1 MNMFRLPP
9 FAAALGLALLAGCS
23 SVPARDPDFAA
34 TRPEAA
40 PTQPVNPGAIY
51 QPAQAIS
58 LFEDQRARRVGDIL
72 TIRLVESMS
81 ASKTASTNTKKETSA
96 DLPEP
101 TLFGT
106 NAQFT
111 VPHQL
116 PLASTRKLGLE
127 TSIDSKQQFT
137 GQGASSQGN
146 TLTGSISVTVA
157 EVLGNG
163 NLVVRGE
170 KLFTLNQGHE
180 HVRIAG
186 IVRRADIAPD
196 NSVLS
201 TQVADA
207 QITYAGEGALADSNQ
222 MGWLARFFNS
232 SWWPF

>member
-1 MNMFRLPP
+1 MNTVRLPLL
-9 FAAALGLALLAGCS
+9 AVAVGLALLVGCS
-23 SVPARDPDFAA
+23 SMPTRDPDYAA

-40 PTQPVNPGAIY
+40 PAQPANPGAIY

-96 DLPEP
+96 ELAEP

-106 NAQFT
+106 NAQFKL
-111 VPHQL
+111 PRQL
-116 PLASTRKLGLE
+116 PLASTEKRGLE
-127 TSIDSKQQFT
+127 TSVDSKQQFT

-163 NLVVRGE
+163 DLVVRGE

-201 TQVADA
+201 TQIADA
-207 QITYAGEGALADSNQ
+207 QITYAGEGAVSDSNE